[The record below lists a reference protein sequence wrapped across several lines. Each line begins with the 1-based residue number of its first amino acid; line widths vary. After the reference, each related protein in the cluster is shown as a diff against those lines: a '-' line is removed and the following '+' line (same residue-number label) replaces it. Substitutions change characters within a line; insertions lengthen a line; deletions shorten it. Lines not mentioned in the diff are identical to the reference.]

1 VIPRTQRTATPLS
14 PDAPPTQV
22 SQVEV
27 ALLERLFDRS
37 PDVAFFVKDSLGRYV
52 TVNDSLVE
60 RHGLNSKSQV
70 IGKCPH
76 EICPGDF
83 GRIPSEQDAKVLR
96 TGRPLLD
103 HLEMQWYRPN
113 APVWCLTSKL
123 PIVATSGDVIGLIG
137 FSRDIRAAVE
147 PDEIP
152 ERFADALAE
161 FEQTL
166 SAEMTPAWLA
176 QRSQLTLPRLARL
189 TKRLFDLTPGQWI
202 TKSRIAA
209 ASRMLCE
216 TERSVA
222 DIAHACGFY
231 DHSAFTRAF
240 RSATGITP
248 TKFRVTRGH
257 K

>member
-1 VIPRTQRTATPLS
+1 
-14 PDAPPTQV
+14 
-22 SQVEV
+22 VEV

-37 PDVAFFVKDSLGRYV
+37 PDVAFFVKDALGRYV

-76 EICPGDF
+76 EICAGDF

-96 TGRPLLD
+96 MGRALLD

-113 APVWCLTSKL
+113 APVWCLTTKL
-123 PIVATSGDVIGLIG
+123 PIVDASGGVVGLIG

-152 ERFADALAE
+152 PGFADALAE
-161 FEQTL
+161 FERTL
-166 SAEMTPAWLA
+166 SAEMTSAWLA
-176 QRSQLTLPRLARL
+176 RRSELTLPRLARL

-216 TERSVA
+216 TGKSVA
-222 DIAHACGFY
+222 EIAHACGFY

-248 TKFRVTRGH
+248 TKFRVTKGSM
-257 K
+257 

>member
-1 VIPRTQRTATPLS
+1 
-14 PDAPPTQV
+14 
-22 SQVEV
+22 
-27 ALLERLFDRS
+27 
-37 PDVAFFVKDSLGRYV
+37 
-52 TVNDSLVE
+52 
-60 RHGLNSKSQV
+60 
-70 IGKCPH
+70 
-76 EICPGDF
+76 
-83 GRIPSEQDAKVLR
+83 
-96 TGRPLLD
+96 
-103 HLEMQWYRPN
+103 MQWHRPN
-113 APVWCLTSKL
+113 APVWCLTTKL
-123 PIVATSGDVIGLIG
+123 PIVGASGEVIGLIG